1 MIFYFFRALLGFLM
15 QTVPPAF
22 LCIYPFWA
30 RQTWERKR
38 PVLFFVFGGFLILG
52 IFIAMVFMD
61 TIRAGKPASN
71 VNLINL
77 LMFLEQGCC
86 FLIYLF
92 VIRAPF
98 FKKLYCLTFI
108 SSFYAGIALVASF
121 LNRLLFP
128 ELSVGPFV
136 QDGYLWPLSGLCLY
150 VVLVAATYPFLFRL
164 MRRMSSHLLTPTRT
178 GFWPSLCV
186 PPVLFYLWIFLTP
199 NDLFYGWIITSATA
213 LMLVLLLCVAFFSL
227 QNLTWVAELEE
238 KTTPPDPQKT
248 LSREACAVFNEKLQS
263 SEMLLHDFRHH
274 LLVLKKL
281 LDDDDLGPANHPLQN
296 LLDETETAEPI
307 LTSGNYLIDTLVNG
321 RLGALSEKG
330 VAVSAQASV
339 PDILPL
345 DYNTLY
351 PSLLAVLNTAAA
363 ACEAASP
370 CSESEL
376 TLSLDYSRQC
386 LRVVCTFPGTQP
398 LDTLSPDLQGLSVS
412 GKCRFECERCA
423 DGRTQLSLWLS

>member
-1 MIFYFFRALLGFLM
+1 
-15 QTVPPAF
+15 
-22 LCIYPFWA
+22 
-30 RQTWERKR
+30 
-38 PVLFFVFGGFLILG
+38 
-52 IFIAMVFMD
+52 
-61 TIRAGKPASN
+61 
-71 VNLINL
+71 
-77 LMFLEQGCC
+77 
-86 FLIYLF
+86 
-92 VIRAPF
+92 
-98 FKKLYCLTFI
+98 
-108 SSFYAGIALVASF
+108 
-121 LNRLLFP
+121 
-128 ELSVGPFV
+128 
-136 QDGYLWPLSGLCLY
+136 
-150 VVLVAATYPFLFRL
+150 
-164 MRRMSSHLLTPTRT
+164 
-178 GFWPSLCV
+178 
-186 PPVLFYLWIFLTP
+186 
-199 NDLFYGWIITSATA
+199 
-213 LMLVLLLCVAFFSL
+213 
-227 QNLTWVAELEE
+227 
-238 KTTPPDPQKT
+238 
-248 LSREACAVFNEKLQS
+248 
-263 SEMLLHDFRHH
+263 MLLHDFRHH

-281 LDDDDLGPANHPLQN
+281 LDDDDLGPANHLLQN

-345 DYNTLY
+345 DYNTLS

-398 LDTLSPDLQGLSVS
+398 LDTLSPDLQALSVS

>member
-248 LSREACAVFNEKLQS
+248 LSREACAVFNE
-263 SEMLLHDFRHH
+263 MLLHDFRHH

-281 LDDDDLGPANHPLQN
+281 LDDDDLGPANHLLQN

-386 LRVVCTFPGTQP
+386 LRVVCTFPGTQS
-398 LDTLSPDLQGLSVS
+398 LDSLSPDLQALSVS
-412 GKCRFECERCA
+412 GKCRFERERCA

>member
-30 RQTWERKR
+30 RQPWERKR

-52 IFIAMVFMD
+52 VFIAMVFVD
-61 TIRAGKPASN
+61 TIRAGKPTSN
-71 VNLINL
+71 VDLINL

-86 FLIYLF
+86 FLIYLS

-98 FKKLYCLTFI
+98 FKKLYCLIFI

-128 ELSVGPFV
+128 ELSVGLFV
-136 QDGYLWPLSGLCLY
+136 QDGYLWPLTGLSLY
-150 VVLVAATYPFLFRL
+150 AVLVAATYPFLFKL
-164 MRRMSSHLLTPTRT
+164 MRRMSRHLLTPARP

-199 NDLFYGWIITSATA
+199 NDLLYGWIITSATA
-213 LMLVLLLCVAFFSL
+213 IMLVLLLCVAFFSL
-227 QNLTWVAELEE
+227 QNLTWVAELEAQ
-238 KTTPPDPQKT
+238 TAPPEPRET
-248 LSREACAVFNEKLQS
+248 LGQEAYASFNEKLQS
-263 SEMLLHDFRHH
+263 SEILLHDFRHH

-281 LDDDDLGPANHPLQN
+281 LDDDDLVPANRLLQN
-296 LLDETETAEPI
+296 LLDETKAAEPI

-321 RLGALSEKG
+321 RLGTLSEKG
-330 VAVSAQASV
+330 VSVTARASV

-345 DYNTLY
+345 DYDSLY
-351 PSLLAVLNTAAA
+351 QSLLAVLNTATI
-363 ACEAASP
+363 ACEASVP
-370 CSESEL
+370 CAEAEL
-376 TLSLDYSRQC
+376 TLSLDYSHQC
-386 LRVVCTFPGTQP
+386 LRVVCTFPDTQP
-398 LDTLSPDLQGLSVS
+398 LDSLCPDLQALSES
-412 GKCRFECERCA
+412 GKCRFERER
-423 DGRTQLSLWLS
+423 DIDSRVRVSLWLS

>member
-227 QNLTWVAELEE
+227 QNA
-238 KTTPPDPQKT
+238 

-281 LDDDDLGPANHPLQN
+281 LDDDDLGPANHLLQN

-345 DYNTLY
+345 DYNTLS

-398 LDTLSPDLQGLSVS
+398 LDTLSPDLQALSVS

>member
-1 MIFYFFRALLGFLM
+1 M
-15 QTVPPAF
+15 
-22 LCIYPFWA
+22 
-30 RQTWERKR
+30 
-38 PVLFFVFGGFLILG
+38 
-52 IFIAMVFMD
+52 
-61 TIRAGKPASN
+61 
-71 VNLINL
+71 
-77 LMFLEQGCC
+77 
-86 FLIYLF
+86 
-92 VIRAPF
+92 
-98 FKKLYCLTFI
+98 
-108 SSFYAGIALVASF
+108 ASF

-238 KTTPPDPQKT
+238 KTTPPDPQKA

-281 LDDDDLGPANHPLQN
+281 LDDDDLGPANHLLQN

-345 DYNTLY
+345 DYNTLS

-398 LDTLSPDLQGLSVS
+398 LDTLSPDLQALSVS